1 MDAPSNLP
9 QSGDSKARSQIPS
22 QVRSGDDSQILPTAN
37 PPAMPGSAPHAPQK
51 SHATGPGTTLHGKK
65 QLVSNNAK
73 VAIPRQRAGTT
84 PRYSRRVPLACES
97 CRARKTKCSGD
108 TPVCRQ
114 CKELRVECKYPVSWR
129 ERTKGELKS
138 LSAKTNEYEA
148 LLKEIGTF
156 VDGRTSERIRTTL
169 EKFGVNGESSS
180 TPSQQNSVT
189 PQDEDASVDDASY
202 PSSIGSLEAIDRVDE
217 DLNRTASSRA
227 TGYMG
232 KNSEVTWLQRLRRE
246 AEQRSRKLSGTYE
259 TEPEGEFALHS
270 MNYHLDD
277 MDISVP
283 GPVHAYQMPPRH
295 IADRL
300 FEDYLET
307 IHPFF
312 PIISRTLYRTQYA
325 TFVDSVARPGDKWLA
340 ILNMIFAISAKHA
353 HLRQAP
359 WRGEEND
366 HLVYLTRARILSMNG
381 DVLFSHPDLQQVQ
394 VEGLIAFYLLAS
406 DQINRSWRIT
416 ALAVRS
422 AVALGLNMKNTSE
435 HTAGISKEA
444 RYRVWWCLYAFEH
457 MLGVMTGRASCIS
470 DGICTTP
477 LPLPFDE
484 DQLREPVAAKLLDNL
499 ELRQECVDSALACNY
514 VRQVSLNP
522 PGGRDA
528 KYTDKTRDT
537 SWLKSVPCSR
547 SLVFLYYMDLSVISQ
562 EIVNR
567 VYSLDCMMTPWA
579 HIENRMGEL
588 RARIDLWFSNLPE
601 TLNFT
606 RTDDQGP
613 DLLRSRLFLA
623 FNYYSAR
630 ITLGRPCLCRRDA
643 RQQAGPSQTTFSH
656 DMAVSTLE
664 SARRMFDLVPDVPDA
679 LRLYGICPWWCI
691 LHYFM
696 QATTVLLLELS
707 FGSVHMPEEE
717 NNMLEASKKAIRWLF
732 AMSQC
737 SLASR
742 RAWELCDSNLRR
754 IAVGMNYD
762 LSDMPPASES
772 ATKSVDSVDAENVD
786 PVARQTNVTPAS
798 VLLNPAD
805 PLSQPVVAATQ
816 PSDLGVQY
824 NPTQPPLYSGF
835 PTSFNPSPSTLDMAT
850 DVDAYFPYDPISGEF
865 IRSFFPA
872 STDEDPWEQP

>member
-1 MDAPSNLP
+1 
-9 QSGDSKARSQIPS
+9 
-22 QVRSGDDSQILPTAN
+22 
-37 PPAMPGSAPHAPQK
+37 
-51 SHATGPGTTLHGKK
+51 
-65 QLVSNNAK
+65 
-73 VAIPRQRAGTT
+73 
-84 PRYSRRVPLACES
+84 
-97 CRARKTKCSGD
+97 
-108 TPVCRQ
+108 
-114 CKELRVECKYPVSWR
+114 
-129 ERTKGELKS
+129 
-138 LSAKTNEYEA
+138 
-148 LLKEIGTF
+148 
-156 VDGRTSERIRTTL
+156 
-169 EKFGVNGESSS
+169 
-180 TPSQQNSVT
+180 
-189 PQDEDASVDDASY
+189 
-202 PSSIGSLEAIDRVDE
+202 
-217 DLNRTASSRA
+217 
-227 TGYMG
+227 
-232 KNSEVTWLQRLRRE
+232 
-246 AEQRSRKLSGTYE
+246 
-259 TEPEGEFALHS
+259 
-270 MNYHLDD
+270 
-277 MDISVP
+277 
-283 GPVHAYQMPPRH
+283 
-295 IADRL
+295 
-300 FEDYLET
+300 
-307 IHPFF
+307 
-312 PIISRTLYRTQYA
+312 
-325 TFVDSVARPGDKWLA
+325 
-340 ILNMIFAISAKHA
+340 
-353 HLRQAP
+353 
-359 WRGEEND
+359 
-366 HLVYLTRARILSMNG
+366 
-381 DVLFSHPDLQQVQ
+381 
-394 VEGLIAFYLLAS
+394 
-406 DQINRSWRIT
+406 
-416 ALAVRS
+416 
-422 AVALGLNMKNTSE
+422 
-435 HTAGISKEA
+435 
-444 RYRVWWCLYAFEH
+444 
-457 MLGVMTGRASCIS
+457 
-470 DGICTTP
+470 
-477 LPLPFDE
+477 
-484 DQLREPVAAKLLDNL
+484 
-499 ELRQECVDSALACNY
+499 
-514 VRQVSLNP
+514 
-522 PGGRDA
+522 
-528 KYTDKTRDT
+528 
-537 SWLKSVPCSR
+537 
-547 SLVFLYYMDLSVISQ
+547 MDLSVISQ

-601 TLNFT
+601 SLNFT

-816 PSDLGVQY
+816 PSDPGVQY